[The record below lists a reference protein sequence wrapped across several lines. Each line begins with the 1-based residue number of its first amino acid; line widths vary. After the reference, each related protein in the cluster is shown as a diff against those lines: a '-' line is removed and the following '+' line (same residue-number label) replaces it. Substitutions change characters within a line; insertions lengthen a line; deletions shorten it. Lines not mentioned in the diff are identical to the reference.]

1 MTQGEVKGSV
11 LALIGARSGSKGIAH
26 KNVKLLGGKPLIGW
40 IIEAARNAKT
50 VDRVI
55 VSTDS
60 DEYAKIAERFG
71 AETPFLRPKEISG
84 DTASDLEYILHA
96 LEWLDVHEGYKP
108 EVVVRLIPTV
118 PFQRPEDIDACINKL
133 RGDPRIDSVMGVS
146 EARQHPGKALKISG
160 EGHLVPYLSELTLH
174 TYPHARQEHQKAYFR
189 GNIIATH
196 ARMLT
201 NTKTLYGERS
211 GYHLI
216 PREYA
221 IDIDSEIDFF
231 LAEVILSQRLINA
244 DKSEIV

>member
-1 MTQGEVKGSV
+1 MAYEKEKDGV
-11 LALIGARSGSKGIAH
+11 LALIGARSGSKGVPH

-40 IIEAARNAKT
+40 IVEAARNAKT

-60 DEYAKIAERFG
+60 EEYAKVARRFG

-96 LEWLDVHEGYKP
+96 LEWLDTHEGYRP

-118 PFQRPEDIDACINKL
+118 PFQRPGDIDECINKL
-133 RGDPRIDSVMGVS
+133 LGNPRLDSVMGVS
-146 EARQHPGKALKISG
+146 EARQHPGKALKIVG
-160 EGHLVPYLSELTLH
+160 EGHLVPYLTEFTLH

-189 GNIIATH
+189 GNIIAT
-196 ARMLT
+196 RTWVLT
-201 NTKTLYGERS
+201 ETKTLYGERS
-211 GYHLI
+211 GHHII

-221 IDIDSEIDFF
+221 IDIDSEIDFL
-231 LAEVILSQRLINA
+231 LAEAILSQRYIKE
-244 DKSEIV
+244 DQPEII